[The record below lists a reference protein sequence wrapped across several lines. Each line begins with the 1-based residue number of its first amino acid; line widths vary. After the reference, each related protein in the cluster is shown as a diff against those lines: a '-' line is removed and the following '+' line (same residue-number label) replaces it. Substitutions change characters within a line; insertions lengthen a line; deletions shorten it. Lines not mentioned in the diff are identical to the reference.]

1 MRLLLRWPLR
11 VTEEPLLMTLDQL
24 QQLVAEGES
33 ERLEFKKSTGELR
46 GGMESLCGFLNG
58 NGGRTVFGVTP
69 AGKIN
74 GQDVTDP
81 TLREIAEEMKRIDPP
96 ITADL
101 ERIELAIGRTV
112 LILTTGAGPMAPYLF
127 NGRPFRRVASTT
139 SVMPQAEYQ
148 RRLLQRDHSRDR
160 WENQPAVGYRVED
173 LDANEIRQTVTESV
187 AVGRLLGPWTDA
199 ADTLSKFHMLVDDVP
214 TQAAVIAF
222 AIEPMPDYPQC
233 ALRLARFRGV
243 TKDEF
248 LDQNQLTGHAFL
260 LLREA
265 MLFLRRHLPVAGRF
279 EIGVLERIDEP
290 LFPVLALREAVVN
303 ALIHRDYAVYGGAVH
318 VAIYDDRV
326 EVISA
331 GTLPFDLTTS
341 DLTRDHESRP
351 RNPHLADVF
360 YRRGLIERWGRGT
373 QKIVAL
379 CVAAGHPA
387 PQFEERAGSLVVRFL
402 VKGYVPPLRVA
413 HDLTERQRRVLYCL
427 RDGMPRIC
435 TGMMARVRG
444 VIFRSQSTGSSVKLS
459 SISAITGT
467 ARAAM
472 IAAAEEM

>member
-1 MRLLLRWPLR
+1 MNLEQLR
-11 VTEEPLLMTLDQL
+11 E
-24 QQLVAEGES
+24 LVAEGES

-46 GGMESLCGFLNG
+46 GGMETLCGFLNG
-58 NGGRTVFGVTP
+58 HGGTVLFGVTP
-69 AGKIN
+69 AGKIQ
-74 GQDVTDP
+74 GQDVADP
-81 TLREIAEEMKRIDPP
+81 TLREVAEQTKRIDPP

-101 ERIELAIGRTV
+101 ERVELENGRTV
-112 LILTTGAGPMAPYLF
+112 LALSVDAGPMAPYID

-139 SVMPQAEYQ
+139 SLMPQAEYR
-148 RRLLQRDHSRDR
+148 RRLLQRDHARDR

-173 LDANEIRQTVTESV
+173 LDTKEIQQTVTESI

-199 ADTLSKFHMLVDDVP
+199 ADTLSKLHLLVDDVP

-222 AIEPMPDYPQC
+222 AREPLPDYPQC

-248 LDQNQLTGHAFL
+248 LDQNQMTGHAFL

-265 MLFLRRHLPVAGRF
+265 MLFLRRHLPVTGRF
-279 EIGVLERIDEP
+279 ETGVLERIDEP

-303 ALIHRDYAVYGGAVH
+303 ALIHRDYAIYGGAVH

-331 GTLPFDLTTS
+331 GTLPFDQTPA

-379 CVAAGHPA
+379 CVDAGHQA
-387 PQFEERAGSLVVRFL
+387 PQFEERAGSLVVRFM
-402 VKGYVPPLRVA
+402 VKGYVPPLRIG
-413 HDLTERQRRVLYCL
+413 HDLTERQRRILYAL
-427 RDGMPRIC
+427 RDNMPHAISEIQLALPERIPPQ
-435 TGMMARVRG
+435 TLRDDLNFLRRLGLVDKVGKGRG
-444 VIFRSQSTGSSVKLS
+444 TVWHLSGSSVS
-459 SISAITGT
+459 PS
-467 ARAAM
+467 
-472 IAAAEEM
+472 